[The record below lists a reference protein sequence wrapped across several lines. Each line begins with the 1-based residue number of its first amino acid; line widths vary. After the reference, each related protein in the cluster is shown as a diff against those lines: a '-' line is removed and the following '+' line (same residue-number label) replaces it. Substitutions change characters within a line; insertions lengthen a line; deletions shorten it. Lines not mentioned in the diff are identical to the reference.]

1 MRKDGSIFPCD
12 LAVSEMRL
20 GERVLFIGVVRDIT
34 THKQNE
40 QRLRFLASR
49 DPLTGLANRTLFRE
63 RLEQAI
69 LSHESENRSIA
80 LLFIDLDRF
89 KNINDTLGYQA
100 GDQVLWE
107 AARRLERCVREG
119 NTVARLSGDE
129 FTILIDDV
137 NSTETV
143 ESVARDVRHQ
153 LSQPYD
159 VDGREVY
166 VSACIGY
173 ALYPDHADSVS
184 NLLKRTDTALN
195 EAKRKGSGNFE
206 FYTSEPS
213 ARIERHLKIEN
224 SLRRALERKELSLVY
239 QPEIDLS
246 SQKIN
251 GCEALVRWNSAELG
265 FVSPAE
271 FIPIAEESGMIIPI
285 GEWVQKTACLQ
296 VTA

>member
-1 MRKDGSIFPCD
+1 M
-12 LAVSEMRL
+12 
-20 GERVLFIGVVRDIT
+20 
-34 THKQNE
+34 
-40 QRLRFLASR
+40 
-49 DPLTGLANRTLFRE
+49 
-63 RLEQAI
+63 
-69 LSHESENRSIA
+69 SHESENHSIA

-129 FTILIDDV
+129 FTILIDGV
-137 NSTETV
+137 HNTEMV
-143 ESVARDVRHQ
+143 ESVARDVRHR

-184 NLLKRTDTALN
+184 NLLKRADTALN

-206 FYTSEPS
+206 FYTSELS
-213 ARIERHLKIEN
+213 ARIERHL
-224 SLRRALERKELSLVY
+224 
-239 QPEIDLS
+239 
-246 SQKIN
+246 
-251 GCEALVRWNSAELG
+251 
-265 FVSPAE
+265 
-271 FIPIAEESGMIIPI
+271 
-285 GEWVQKTACLQ
+285 
-296 VTA
+296 